1 MPIKISDCHI
11 ENCGVGIKANGE
23 VNIDINNTT
32 FIDNVKDI
40 DLNVSFKSN
49 INIEKIKSIN
59 CKTESI
65 TYTEYIDKI
74 DNVINK
80 INNIYIENDNKEQI
94 VSRLKI
100 IKENKNNPNYI
111 NKILCELYDIC
122 KNIGI
127 PIVVQLICKNMGW
140 L

>member
-1 MPIKISDCHI
+1 MPINISDCHI
-11 ENCGVGIKANGE
+11 ENCGVGVKVDGE
-23 VNIDINNTT
+23 GDINIINTT

-40 DLNVSFKSN
+40 DLNVSSKSN
-49 INIEKIKSIN
+49 INIYKIKSIN

-65 TYTEYIDKI
+65 TYKEYIDKI
-74 DNVINK
+74 DNMMNE
-80 INNIYIENDNKEQI
+80 INNVYIENNNKEQI

-122 KNIGI
+122 KNIGMPVI
-127 PIVVQLICKNMGW
+127 VQLICKSMGW